1 MINLEWQPFET
12 IPSDREVLIAYSK
25 ANGGPIGH
33 DIVSQLGRKWFGSKW
48 FSRDGREYPNIF
60 MDWIIIG
67 WMDIP
72 PFPEV

>member
-1 MINLEWQPFET
+1 MNNKEWQPFET

-33 DIVSQLGRKWFGSKW
+33 DIVSQLGSKWFG
-48 FSRDGREYPNIF
+48 RNGRGYPNIF

-67 WMDIP
+67 WIDIP